1 MRWKLARGVSF
12 ALDRPMQRDGRGAS
26 RSGGRISAE
35 GVAGHAKSWTLK
47 AFRSIA

>member
-1 MRWKLARGVSF
+1 MRWDFASGISF
-12 ALDRPMQRDGRGAS
+12 ALDRPMQRDGRGAT
-26 RSGGRISAE
+26 RTGGRISAE